1 MNGRSR
7 FKVLKSGGVHMRKL
21 FIGIGVGPG
30 LGASTAE
37 RFAQEGFDILLT
49 ARNKNRVLELADAI
63 GNKTGVKATALE
75 LDASNLKALAEFTE
89 KHALPAD
96 VVHFNAAGMSSPVLQ
111 DTSVVFRERFAVNIT
126 SPLVTI
132 KEFTSHLAKKGK
144 GTILLTGG
152 ALAMYP
158 SAGYLTLSIG
168 KAGIRAMTEA
178 LFPQLAKRGIHIATV
193 TVAKSVS
200 PGSSDAKQVADE
212 FWNLHSQPRDK
223 WTWEFV
229 AK

>member
-1 MNGRSR
+1 
-7 FKVLKSGGVHMRKL
+7 MREL

-49 ARNKNRVLELADAI
+49 ARNKNRVLALADAI
-63 GNKTGVKATALE
+63 AKKTGVKATALE
-75 LDASNLKALAEFTE
+75 LDASDLKAIADFTE
-89 KHALPAD
+89 KYGSSAD
-96 VVHFNAAGMSSPVLQ
+96 VMHFNAAGMSSPVLQ
-111 DTSVVFRERFAVNIT
+111 DTSVESLENDLRVNIT

-132 KEFTSHLAKKGK
+132 KGFTSHLAKKGK

-158 SAGYLTLSIG
+158 SANYLTVSIG

-178 LFPQLAKRGIHIATV
+178 LFPQLARGGIHIATV

-200 PGSSDAKQVADE
+200 PSSSAAKEVADD
-212 FWNLHSQPRDK
+212 FWNLHNQARDK
-223 WTWEFV
+223 WSWEVV

>member
-1 MNGRSR
+1 
-7 FKVLKSGGVHMRKL
+7 MRKL

-37 RFAQEGFDILLT
+37 RFAKEGFDILLT

-63 GNKTGVKATALE
+63 AKKTGVEATALE
-75 LDASNLKALAEFTE
+75 LDASNLKAIAEFAE
-89 KHALPAD
+89 KYGSSAG

-111 DTSVVFRERFAVNIT
+111 DANVESLENDLRVNIT
-126 SPLVTI
+126 SPLVII
-132 KEFTSHLAKKGK
+132 KGFTSHLAKKGK

-152 ALAMYP
+152 ALAIYP
-158 SAGYLTLSIG
+158 SADYLTVSIG

-178 LFPQLAKRGIHIATV
+178 LFPQLAKGGIHIATV

-200 PGSSDAKQVADE
+200 PGSSAAKEVADE
-212 FWNLHSQPRDK
+212 FWNLHNQSRDK
-223 WTWEFV
+223 WSWEVV

>member
-1 MNGRSR
+1 
-7 FKVLKSGGVHMRKL
+7 MRKL

-63 GNKTGVKATALE
+63 AKKTGVKATALE
-75 LDASNLKALAEFTE
+75 LDASNLKGIADFTE
-89 KHALPAD
+89 EYGSSAD

-111 DTSVVFRERFAVNIT
+111 SDLRVNIT

-132 KEFTSHLAKKGK
+132 KGFTSHLAKKGQ

-158 SAGYLTLSIG
+158 SADYLTVSIG

-178 LFPQLAKRGIHIATV
+178 LFPQLAKSGIHIATV

-212 FWNLHSQPRDK
+212 FWNLHNQPRDK
-223 WTWEFV
+223 WAWEFV

>member
-1 MNGRSR
+1 
-7 FKVLKSGGVHMRKL
+7 MRKL

-63 GNKTGVKATALE
+63 AKKTGVKATALE
-75 LDASNLKALAEFTE
+75 LDASDLKAIADFTE
-89 KHALPAD
+89 KYGSSAD
-96 VVHFNAAGMSSPVLQ
+96 VMHFNAAGMSSPVLQ
-111 DTSVVFRERFAVNIT
+111 DTSVESLENDLRVNIT

-132 KEFTSHLAKKGK
+132 KGFTSHLAKKGK

-158 SAGYLTLSIG
+158 SADYLTVSIG

-200 PGSSDAKQVADE
+200 PGSSDAKQVAAE
-212 FWNLHSQPRDK
+212 FWNLHNQPRDK
-223 WTWEFV
+223 WAWECV

>member
-1 MNGRSR
+1 
-7 FKVLKSGGVHMRKL
+7 MRKL

-63 GNKTGVKATALE
+63 AKKTGVKATALE
-75 LDASNLKALAEFTE
+75 LDASDLKAIADFTE
-89 KHALPAD
+89 KYGSSAD
-96 VVHFNAAGMSSPVLQ
+96 VMHFNAAGMSSPVLQ
-111 DTSVVFRERFAVNIT
+111 DTSVESLENDLRVNIT

-132 KEFTSHLAKKGK
+132 KGFTSHLAKKGK

-158 SAGYLTLSIG
+158 SADYLTVSI
-168 KAGIRAMTEA
+168 
-178 LFPQLAKRGIHIATV
+178 GIHIATV

-212 FWNLHSQPRDK
+212 FWNLHNQPRDK
-223 WTWEFV
+223 WAWEFV

>member
-1 MNGRSR
+1 
-7 FKVLKSGGVHMRKL
+7 MRKL

-49 ARNKNRVLELADAI
+49 ARKKNRVLELADAI
-63 GNKTGVKATALE
+63 AKKTGVKATALE
-75 LDASNLKALAEFTE
+75 LDASNLKGIADFTE
-89 KHALPAD
+89 EYGSSAD

-111 DTSVVFRERFAVNIT
+111 SDLRVNIT

-132 KEFTSHLAKKGK
+132 KGFTSHLAKKGQ

-158 SAGYLTLSIG
+158 SADYLTVSIG

-178 LFPQLAKRGIHIATV
+178 LFPQLAKSGIHIATV

-212 FWNLHSQPRDK
+212 FWNLHNQPRDK
-223 WTWEFV
+223 WAWEFV

>member
-1 MNGRSR
+1 MG
-7 FKVLKSGGVHMRKL
+7 KV

-49 ARNKNRVLELADAI
+49 ARNKNRVLELAVAI

-75 LDASNLKALAEFTE
+75 LDASNLKAIAEFTE
-89 KHALPAD
+89 KHASSAD

-111 DTSVVFRERFAVNIT
+111 DTSVELLENDLRVNIT
-126 SPLVTI
+126 SPLVII
-132 KEFTSHLAKKGK
+132 KGFTSHLAKKGK

-158 SAGYLTLSIG
+158 SADYLTVSIG
-168 KAGIRAMTEA
+168 KASIRAMTEA
-178 LFPQLAKRGIHIATV
+178 LFPQLAKRGIHIATL
-193 TVAKSVS
+193 TLAKSVS
-200 PGSSDAKQVADE
+200 ASSSHAKQVADE
-212 FWNLHSQPRDK
+212 FWNFHSQPPHNWDMG
-223 WTWEFV
+223 V
-229 AK
+229 VVQ

>member
-1 MNGRSR
+1 
-7 FKVLKSGGVHMRKL
+7 MRKL

-63 GNKTGVKATALE
+63 AEKTGVKATALD
-75 LDASNLKALAEFTE
+75 LDASNLKAIAEFTE
-89 KHALPAD
+89 KHASSAD

-111 DTSVVFRERFAVNIT
+111 DTSVESLENDLRVNIT

-132 KEFTSHLAKKGK
+132 KGFTSHLAKKGK

-158 SAGYLTLSIG
+158 SADYLTVSIG

-212 FWNLHSQPRDK
+212 FWNLHNQPRDK
-223 WTWEFV
+223 WAWEFV

>member
-1 MNGRSR
+1 
-7 FKVLKSGGVHMRKL
+7 MRKL

-63 GNKTGVKATALE
+63 AKKTGVKATALE
-75 LDASNLKALAEFTE
+75 LDASDLKAIADFTE
-89 KHALPAD
+89 KYGSSAD

-111 DTSVVFRERFAVNIT
+111 DTSVESLENDLRVNIT

-132 KEFTSHLAKKGK
+132 KGFTSHLAKKGK

-158 SAGYLTLSIG
+158 SADYLTVSIG

-178 LFPQLAKRGIHIATV
+178 LFPQLANRGIHIATV

-212 FWNLHSQPRDK
+212 FWNLHNQPRDK
-223 WTWEFV
+223 WAWEFV

>member
-1 MNGRSR
+1 
-7 FKVLKSGGVHMRKL
+7 MRKL

-63 GNKTGVKATALE
+63 AEKTGVKATALE
-75 LDASNLKALAEFTE
+75 LDASDLKAIADFTE
-89 KHALPAD
+89 KYGSSAD
-96 VVHFNAAGMSSPVLQ
+96 VMHFNAAGMSSPVLQ
-111 DTSVVFRERFAVNIT
+111 DTSVESLESDLRVNIT

-132 KEFTSHLAKKGK
+132 KGFTSHLAKKGK

-158 SAGYLTLSIG
+158 SADYLTVSIG

-212 FWNLHSQPRDK
+212 FWNLHNQPRDK
-223 WTWEFV
+223 WAWEFV

>member
-1 MNGRSR
+1 
-7 FKVLKSGGVHMRKL
+7 MRKL

-63 GNKTGVKATALE
+63 AEKTGVKATALE
-75 LDASNLKALAEFTE
+75 LDASDLKAIADFTE
-89 KHALPAD
+89 KYGSSAD
-96 VVHFNAAGMSSPVLQ
+96 VMHFNAAGMSSPVLQ
-111 DTSVVFRERFAVNIT
+111 DTSVESLENDLRVNIT

-132 KEFTSHLAKKGK
+132 KGFTSHLAKKGE

-158 SAGYLTLSIG
+158 SADYLTVSIG

-212 FWNLHSQPRDK
+212 FWNLHNQPRDK
-223 WTWEFV
+223 WAWESV

>member
-1 MNGRSR
+1 
-7 FKVLKSGGVHMRKL
+7 MRKL
-21 FIGIGVGPG
+21 FIGIGAGPG

-37 RFAQEGFDILLT
+37 RFAREGFDIVLT
-49 ARNKNRVLELADAI
+49 ARNKNRVSELADAI
-63 GNKTGVKATALE
+63 AKKTGVNATALE
-75 LDASNLKALAEFTE
+75 LDASNLKAIAEFAE
-89 KHALPAD
+89 KYGSSAD

-111 DTSVVFRERFAVNIT
+111 DTNVESLEKDLRVNIT

-132 KEFTSHLAKKGK
+132 KGFTSHMAKKGK
-144 GTILLTGG
+144 GTILITGG

-158 SAGYLTLSIG
+158 SADYLTVSIG

-178 LFPQLAKRGIHIATV
+178 LFPQLAKGGIHIATV

-200 PGSSDAKQVADE
+200 PGSSAAQEVADE
-212 FWNLHSQPRDK
+212 FWNLHNQPRDK
-223 WTWEFV
+223 WAWEVV

>member
-1 MNGRSR
+1 
-7 FKVLKSGGVHMRKL
+7 MRKL

-49 ARNKNRVLELADAI
+49 ARNRNRVLELADAI
-63 GNKTGVKATALE
+63 AKKTGVNATALE
-75 LDASNLKALAEFTE
+75 LDASNLKAIAEFSE
-89 KHALPAD
+89 KYGSSAD
-96 VVHFNAAGMSSPVLQ
+96 VVQFNAAAISSPVLQ
-111 DTSVVFRERFAVNIT
+111 DASVESLENDLRLDIT

-132 KEFTSHLAKKGK
+132 KGFTSHMAEKGK

-158 SAGYLTLSIG
+158 SADYLTLSIG

-200 PGSSDAKQVADE
+200 PGSSDAKQVAAE
-212 FWNLHSQPRDK
+212 FWNLHNQPRDK
-223 WTWEFV
+223 WAWEFV

>member
-1 MNGRSR
+1 
-7 FKVLKSGGVHMRKL
+7 MRKL

-49 ARNKNRVLELADAI
+49 ARKKNRVLELADAI
-63 GNKTGVKATALE
+63 AKKTGVNATALE
-75 LDASNLKALAEFTE
+75 LDASNLKGIADFTE
-89 KHALPAD
+89 KYGSSAD

-111 DTSVVFRERFAVNIT
+111 DTSVESLENDLRVNIT

-132 KEFTSHLAKKGK
+132 KGFTSHLAKKGK

-158 SAGYLTLSIG
+158 SADYLTVSIG

-200 PGSSDAKQVADE
+200 PGSSDAKQVAAE
-212 FWNLHSQPRDK
+212 FWNLHNQPRDK
-223 WTWEFV
+223 WAWEFV

>member
-1 MNGRSR
+1 
-7 FKVLKSGGVHMRKL
+7 MRKL

-49 ARNKNRVLELADAI
+49 ARKKNRVLELADAI
-63 GNKTGVKATALE
+63 AEKTGVNATALE
-75 LDASNLKALAEFTE
+75 LDASNLKGIADFTE
-89 KHALPAD
+89 KYGSSAD

-111 DTSVVFRERFAVNIT
+111 DTSVESLENDLRVNIT

-132 KEFTSHLAKKGK
+132 KGFTSHLAKKGK

-158 SAGYLTLSIG
+158 SANYLTVSIG

-200 PGSSDAKQVADE
+200 PGSSDAKQVAAE
-212 FWNLHSQPRDK
+212 FWNLHNQPRDK
-223 WTWEFV
+223 WAWEFV

>member
-1 MNGRSR
+1 
-7 FKVLKSGGVHMRKL
+7 MRKL

-37 RFAQEGFDILLT
+37 RFAREGFDILLT
-49 ARNKNRVLELADAI
+49 ARNKNRVSELADAI
-63 GNKTGVKATALE
+63 AKKAGVKATALE
-75 LDASNLKALAEFTE
+75 LDASNLKAIAEFTE
-89 KHALPAD
+89 KYGSSAD

-111 DTSVVFRERFAVNIT
+111 DTSVDSLENDLRVNIT

-132 KEFTSHLAKKGK
+132 KGFASHLAKKGK

-152 ALAMYP
+152 ALAMHP
-158 SAGYLTLSIG
+158 SADYLTVSIG
-168 KAGIRAMTEA
+168 KAGVRAMTEA
-178 LFPQLAKRGIHIATV
+178 LFPQLAERGIHVATV
-193 TVAKSVS
+193 TVAKSIS

-212 FWNLHSQPRDK
+212 FWNLHNQPRDK
-223 WTWEFV
+223 WAWEVV

>member
-1 MNGRSR
+1 
-7 FKVLKSGGVHMRKL
+7 MRKL

-49 ARNKNRVLELADAI
+49 ARKKNRVLELADAI
-63 GNKTGVKATALE
+63 AKKTGVNATALE
-75 LDASNLKALAEFTE
+75 LDASNLKGIADFTE
-89 KHALPAD
+89 KYGSSAD

-111 DTSVVFRERFAVNIT
+111 DTSVESLENDLRVNIT

-132 KEFTSHLAKKGK
+132 KGFTSHLAKKGK

-158 SAGYLTLSIG
+158 SANYLTVSIG

-200 PGSSDAKQVADE
+200 PGSSDAKQVAAE
-212 FWNLHSQPRDK
+212 FWNLHNQPRDK
-223 WTWEFV
+223 WAWEFV

>member
-1 MNGRSR
+1 
-7 FKVLKSGGVHMRKL
+7 MRKL

-63 GNKTGVKATALE
+63 AKKTGVKAAALE
-75 LDASNLKALAEFTE
+75 LDASNLKAIAEFAE
-89 KHALPAD
+89 KYGSSAD
-96 VVHFNAAGMSSPVLQ
+96 VVHFNAAGMGSPALQ
-111 DTSVVFRERFAVNIT
+111 DTNVESLERDLRVNST

-132 KEFTSHLAKKGK
+132 KGFTSHMAKKGQ
-144 GTILLTGG
+144 GTILITGG

-158 SAGYLTLSIG
+158 SADYLTLSIG

-178 LFPQLAKRGIHIATV
+178 LFPPLAKGGIHIATV
-193 TVAKSVS
+193 TVAKSVT
-200 PGSSDAKQVADE
+200 PGSSAAKEVADE
-212 FWNLHSQPRDK
+212 FWTLHNQPRDK
-223 WTWEFV
+223 WDWEVV

>member
-1 MNGRSR
+1 
-7 FKVLKSGGVHMRKL
+7 MRKL

-49 ARNKNRVLELADAI
+49 ARKKNRVLELADAI
-63 GNKTGVKATALE
+63 AKKTGVKATALE
-75 LDASNLKALAEFTE
+75 LDASNLKGTADFTE
-89 KHALPAD
+89 EYGSSAD

-111 DTSVVFRERFAVNIT
+111 SDLRVNIT

-132 KEFTSHLAKKGK
+132 KGFTSHLAKKGQ

-158 SAGYLTLSIG
+158 SADYLTVSIG

-178 LFPQLAKRGIHIATV
+178 LFPQLAKSGIHIATV

-212 FWNLHSQPRDK
+212 FWNLHNQPRDK
-223 WTWEFV
+223 WAWEFV

>member
-1 MNGRSR
+1 
-7 FKVLKSGGVHMRKL
+7 MRKL
-21 FIGIGVGPG
+21 FIGIGAGPG

-49 ARNKNRVLELADAI
+49 ARNKNRVLELADAVAK
-63 GNKTGVKATALE
+63 KTGVKATALE
-75 LDASNLKALAEFTE
+75 LDASNLKAIAEFAE
-89 KHALPAD
+89 IYGSSAD

-111 DTSVVFRERFAVNIT
+111 DTTVESLEKDLRVNIT

-132 KEFTSHLAKKGK
+132 KGFTSHMAEKGK

-152 ALAMYP
+152 ALALYP
-158 SAGYLTLSIG
+158 SADYLTVSIG

-178 LFPQLAKRGIHIATV
+178 LFPQLAKGGVHIATV

-212 FWNLHSQPRDK
+212 FWNLHNQPRDK
-223 WTWEFV
+223 WAWEVV